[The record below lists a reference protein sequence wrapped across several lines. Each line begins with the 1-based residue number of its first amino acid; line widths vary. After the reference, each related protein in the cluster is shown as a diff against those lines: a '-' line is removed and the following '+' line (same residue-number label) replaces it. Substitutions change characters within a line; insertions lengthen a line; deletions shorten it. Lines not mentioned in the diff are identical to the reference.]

1 MKEINGRREYKHKN
15 NSTLPQVYEQVMQAS
30 VGIANRSRRQIDMVI
45 FVKPKIAA
53 DPHDSGNPSRLHSSL
68 EVCSQCEL

>member
-1 MKEINGRREYKHKN
+1 
-15 NSTLPQVYEQVMQAS
+15 MQAS

-68 EVCSQCEL
+68 EVCSQREL